1 MKIPNLGGRQA
12 EKKRKIFAAGRG
24 GGRMA
29 RAEGGGAAA
38 AVLAGWLVRRKSK
51 INCALLSIVLFYV
64 LSNLFCT
71 VYTFAPW
78 PGMSGMPEA
87 GRRMGCQ
94 AGRLAGL
101 YPPLMLYSWDD
112 KGF

>member
-1 MKIPNLGGRQA
+1 
-12 EKKRKIFAAGRG
+12 
-24 GGRMA
+24 MA

-78 PGMSGMPEA
+78 PGMSGMLEA
-87 GRRMGCQ
+87 DELEGCQ
-94 AGRLAGL
+94 AGGLAGL
-101 YPPLMLYSWDD
+101 YPPIDRMERDD
-112 KGF
+112 KWF